1 MSTIT
6 TGKVI
11 IYKPNFN
18 VNPLDTLLDLPVL
31 GAENTLYVI
40 KDTGVIYLWNGSE
53 FVTTTTPTSKT
64 VYVDADNGSDVTGN
78 RGYVNFPYQTLN
90 AAITDYQSG
99 DTIILGK
106 GSYTR
111 TTQLPVI
118 SNFNLVSNGDLTL
131 GSLLNTVDTS
141 VKELNIK
148 ATKINGTGNFVYFA
162 NTKVNLD
169 VDYLTTSSTLS
180 LNYGQDAIIKIKDF
194 IKTSN
199 AAVFYIGMFNGNLYL
214 DVDNYS
220 FTGNS
225 ANPFLQLEQGT
236 ADTSGGK
243 LLINIKKYNFIS
255 SIGSLFSNY
264 HINGFLKSDYDC
276 IFNIQEVYQRG
287 WISTSTDKSSL
298 IISDTL
304 ASTWSNINIMF
315 NLNIADIDY
324 TLFFKR
330 RGIYGTNYTLNID
343 LLKISSSSILMF
355 GTDGTAMI
363 NSNITFNIKK
373 GNVNSVFNQYTNG
386 TNQTILTNST
396 IIINGDITTNTDVTP
411 RLTLDA
417 TSKLIFK
424 GRFNLGD
431 KKFDL
436 SNIDGAG
443 ADNVYFDDCT
453 IITTGTNSIDA
464 GSAKNIKVKST
475 YSNKVASANI
485 TALIDPIVVDAI
497 IN

>member
-1 MSTIT
+1 
-6 TGKVI
+6 
-11 IYKPNFN
+11 
-18 VNPLDTLLDLPVL
+18 
-31 GAENTLYVI
+31 
-40 KDTGVIYLWNGSE
+40 
-53 FVTTTTPTSKT
+53 
-64 VYVDADNGSDVTGN
+64 
-78 RGYVNFPYQTLN
+78 
-90 AAITDYQSG
+90 
-99 DTIILGK
+99 
-106 GSYTR
+106 
-111 TTQLPVI
+111 
-118 SNFNLVSNGDLTL
+118 
-131 GSLLNTVDTS
+131 
-141 VKELNIK
+141 
-148 ATKINGTGNFVYFA
+148 
-162 NTKVNLD
+162 
-169 VDYLTTSSTLS
+169 
-180 LNYGQDAIIKIKDF
+180 
-194 IKTSN
+194 
-199 AAVFYIGMFNGNLYL
+199 
-214 DVDNYS
+214 
-220 FTGNS
+220 
-225 ANPFLQLEQGT
+225 
-236 ADTSGGK
+236 
-243 LLINIKKYNFIS
+243 
-255 SIGSLFSNY
+255 
-264 HINGFLKSDYDC
+264 
-276 IFNIQEVYQRG
+276 
-287 WISTSTDKSSL
+287 
-298 IISDTL
+298 
-304 ASTWSNINIMF
+304 
-315 NLNIADIDY
+315 
-324 TLFFKR
+324 
-330 RGIYGTNYTLNID
+330 
-343 LLKISSSSILMF
+343 MF